1 MHGEMQISEEGM
13 KRAKSERAR
22 RITQGPRSHIKPL
35 VASRNWKRSG
45 EDHVCRW
52 WRWGNT
58 FLSERSWKTSKGTLC
73 LRQENYLKDPWLK
86 SLLSLCTCTQMKYA
100 DSLGRNRKSSFISLS
115 GKEEG
120 TRRLV
125 PRRLWPPP
133 PLGDRKVSSQNSW
146 SGGKGLRSKL
156 CQPQTLSSA
165 KLPNSCSWCQAALEW
180 ILVVSLVLYSS
191 LGDGGQRNI
200 LGKN

>member
-58 FLSERSWKTSKGTLC
+58 FLSERSQKTSKGTLC

-125 PRRLWPPP
+125 PRRLWPPH
-133 PLGDRKVSSQNSW
+133 PLGIE
-146 SGGKGLRSKL
+146 RSL
-156 CQPQTLSSA
+156 VRTPDLGVRDWDQ
-165 KLPNSCSWCQAALEW
+165 SC
-180 ILVVSLVLYSS
+180 VSLKLSLLQNFQTVAVGVKQPWNGSWLSLLYFTVLWEM
-191 LGDGGQRNI
+191 GDKGI
-200 LGKN
+200 Y